1 MNSLW
6 ISTLSFLFFSK
17 SALSFPSI
25 VVGGEKW
32 ATVRPTSVISSSLSS
47 LKKLPSKRRAF
58 ASTLNYRADTEH
70 SEIAVGGSI
79 SVKNVALRKKPIIN
93 NLKSLSDFQS
103 FLDEGDERLVA
114 VKFHAPWCQSCR
126 RLGNHYQKLA
136 SDIGDGILQRK
147 KVEGKVR
154 FAEVEFSFRAGKE
167 MSVSETITTDF
178 VTNTLQV
185 KSIPTLHLYYGH
197 HKVWETSGKT
207 TTKELKQAIDEIER
221 LTSSNTGYSLDTL
234 AIDRDDGILKQA
246 IEDSFYEYPSFLDE
260 EW

>member
-6 ISTLSFLFFSK
+6 IITLSFLLFSN

-25 VVGGEKW
+25 VIVGEKW
-32 ATVRPTSVISSSLSS
+32 ATVRPTSAISTLSSSS
-47 LKKLPSKRRAF
+47 KILPSQRRVP
-58 ASTLNYRADTEH
+58 ASTLNYRTENEP
-70 SEIAVGGSI
+70 SKIAAGGSI
-79 SVKNVALRKKPIIN
+79 GVKNVALRKKPIITTI
-93 NLKSLSDFQS
+93 KSLTDFQS
-103 FLDEGDERLVA
+103 FLDEDDERLTA
-114 VKFHAPWCQSCR
+114 VKFYAPWCQSCR

-136 SDIGDGILQRK
+136 SKIGDGILQRK

-154 FAEVEFSFRAGKE
+154 FAEIEFSFRAGKE
-167 MSVSETITTDF
+167 MSVSESITTDF

-185 KSIPTLHLYYGH
+185 KTIPTLHLYYGH

-221 LTSSNTGYSLDTL
+221 LTSSNTGYSLDSL

-246 IEDSFYEYPSFLDE
+246 IEESFYEYPSFLDE